1 MALIHR
7 TTMRPTK
14 LELLADWL
22 PTRAWYAA
30 GPHAPAPVKAGG
42 FRLDD
47 PEGEVGVEFMV
58 VTDGEGPDAVAYLVP
73 LTYRGKP
80 LDGAEHALIGTSE
93 HGVLGTRWIYDG
105 AHDPV
110 LVGELYALLA
120 GRAVPQQQSVSDAV
134 DPTVAA
140 VLDAA
145 AVTTGDAEPLEA
157 VDGAGHTDIRVRVG
171 GEGAEP
177 LTLRVR
183 RVLRPAGG
191 DGEHG
196 EDAALGGVT
205 AEWTPVGA
213 EGGEDTP
220 VRGAFVTVHRP

>member
-30 GPHAPAPVKAGG
+30 GPGAPRPVKAGG

-58 VTDGEGPDAVAYLVP
+58 VTDGEGPDAGAYLVP
-73 LTYRGKP
+73 MTYRGKP
-80 LDGAEHALIGTSE
+80 LDGAGHALIGTSE

-110 LVGELYALLA
+110 LVRELYALLV
-120 GRAVPQQQSVSDAV
+120 GRAVPQQQSVSDAA

-140 VLDAA
+140 FLDTAA
-145 AVTTGDAEPLEA
+145 AATGNAEPVEA
-157 VDGAGHTDIRVRVG
+157 VDGAAHTDIRVRVG
-171 GEGAEP
+171 DEAEP
-177 LTLRVR
+177 LTLRLR
-183 RVLRPAGG
+183 RVLRPAAE
-191 DGEHG
+191 DGA
-196 EDAALGGVT
+196 DAALGGVT
-205 AEWTPVGA
+205 AEWTPAGPDA
-213 EGGEDTP
+213 GPASAP
-220 VRGAFVTVHRP
+220 VRGAYVTVHRP

>member
-30 GPHAPAPVKAGG
+30 GPHAPRPVKAGG

-73 LTYRGKP
+73 MTYRGKP
-80 LDGAEHALIGTSE
+80 LDGAEQALIGTSE

-110 LVGELYALLA
+110 LVGTLYALLA

-140 VLDAA
+140 VLDAS
-145 AVTTGDAEPLEA
+145 AVTPGDPEPLGA
-157 VDGAGHTDIRVRVG
+157 VDAAGHTDIRLRAG
-171 GEGAEP
+171 DGAEP
-177 LTLRVR
+177 LTLRLR
-183 RVLRPAGG
+183 RVLRPAAEGG
-191 DGEHG
+191 D
-196 EDAALGGVT
+196 DTALGTVT
-205 AEWTPVGA
+205 AEWTPAGP
-213 EGGEDTP
+213 ENSPERTP

>member
-1 MALIHR
+1 MATVHH

-22 PTRAWYAA
+22 PTRPWYAA
-30 GPHAPAPVKAGG
+30 GPEAARPVKAGG

-47 PEGEVGVEFMV
+47 PEGEVGIEFMA

-73 LTYRGKP
+73 MTYRGKP

-110 LVGELYALLA
+110 LLAELYALLA
-120 GRAVPQQQSVSDAV
+120 GRAVPQHQSVSDAA

-145 AVTTGDAEPLEA
+145 AGTGAAVEAAEA
-157 VDGAGHTDIRVRVG
+157 TDGADHTDVRLRVPDADAPV
-171 GEGAEP
+171 
-177 LTLRVR
+177 TLRFH
-183 RVLRPAGG
+183 RVLRPTR
-191 DGEHG
+191 D
-196 EDAALGGVT
+196 DDTVLGRVT
-205 AEWTPVGA
+205 AEWTPAGA
-213 EGGEDTP
+213 PEAP
-220 VRGAFVTVHRP
+220 ARGTYVTVRQG